1 MIRLRHKL
9 LIHALRLF
17 DQALLIF
24 AAGFIIQFTSTHP
37 DRDSVAQ
44 VLGGYHT
51 TKDAVGL
58 ALLGLGWLFIF
69 NAVVPYET
77 NRLKTF
83 KSQLQSV
90 LKATTLAAFH
100 LLVVSE
106 LFSFSRVNREVIV
119 LLWVSTSI
127 LCLVS
132 RVLIR
137 WFLMELRRS
146 GYNFRHLL
154 ILGHNPEALRMS
166 QRIDSHQVLGYKIV
180 GFIAEQPATDVTLK
194 LAPDPRVVGT
204 IADLQSVLE
213 KGPVDEMIV
222 CLPFQENFATI
233 AEAVRL
239 SQELGIVVRL
249 FPDAPNAK
257 LLGRLHIEQFEG
269 DYVVTLFREQMLLQ
283 LLGKRLLDLAGS
295 LLALVVLSPLLVLVA
310 LGIKLTS
317 PGPILFVQERVGM
330 NKRRFKLYKFRS
342 MYMDAEKRKAELTHL
357 NEMDGPVF
365 KIKNDPRVTALGRF
379 IRATSIDELPQL
391 LNVLRGQMSLVGP
404 RPPLLDEVNRY
415 DWLYRKRLSIKPGIT
430 CLWQIS
436 GRNEINFKQWM
447 ELDQRYIHDWS
458 LWLDVVIL
466 AKTIPAVLLR
476 KGAS

>member
-17 DQALLIF
+17 DQVLLIVATLASVQF
-24 AAGFIIQFTSTHP
+24 ASDQPGFSVF
-37 DRDSVAQ
+37 DS
-44 VLGGYHT
+44 LGGYHT
-51 TKDAVGL
+51 TKDTVGL
-58 ALLGLGWLFIF
+58 AILGLGWLFIF
-69 NAVVPYET
+69 NAVVPHET

-83 KSQLQSV
+83 RTQLQGV
-90 LKATTLAAFH
+90 LKATTLAAFL

-106 LFSFSRVNREVIV
+106 LFSFGRVNREVIV
-119 LLWVSTSI
+119 LLWISTSV
-127 LCLVS
+127 LCVIS
-132 RVLIR
+132 RLLIR

-146 GYNFRHLL
+146 GYNYRHLL
-154 ILGHNPEALRMS
+154 ILGYNPEALRMA
-166 QRIDSHQVLGYKIV
+166 QRIDAHQVLGYKIV
-180 GFIAEQPATDVTLK
+180 GFIAEQPASELDPLSM
-194 LAPDPRVVGT
+194 PDKRVVGS

-222 CLPFQENFATI
+222 CLPFQEHFPTI
-233 AEAVRL
+233 ADAVRL

-249 FPDAPNAK
+249 FPDAQNAK

-283 LLGKRLLDLAGS
+283 LLGKRLLDLTGS
-295 LLALVVLSPLLVLVA
+295 ILALLILSPVMIAVA
-310 LGIKLTS
+310 VGIKLTS
-317 PGPILFVQERVGM
+317 PGPVLFVQERVGM

-342 MYMDAEKRKAELTHL
+342 MYMDAEKRRAELTHL

-379 IRATSIDELPQL
+379 IRASSIDELPQL
-391 LNVLRGQMSLVGP
+391 LNVLRGHMSLVGP